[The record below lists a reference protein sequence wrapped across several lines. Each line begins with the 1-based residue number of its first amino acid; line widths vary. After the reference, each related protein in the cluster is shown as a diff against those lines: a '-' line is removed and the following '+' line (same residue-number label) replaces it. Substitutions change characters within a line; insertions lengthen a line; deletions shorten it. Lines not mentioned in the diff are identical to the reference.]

1 MVARR
6 HVIAS
11 PKRFAPLAA
20 SAAVALLGG
29 MVVGA
34 RHVPPEKRTVEAFA
48 AAYERGDQRA
58 MYALLSDEARR
69 RTSFERLQRTYKQA
83 AETLTLEK
91 VRVGR
96 VEQADR
102 VPVALET
109 RVFGTL
115 RGVLVLTTGER
126 SGQDP
131 GIDWT
136 AELVYPGLHR
146 GEKLKRETTLPERAS
161 ILARDG
167 TPLAKGPDRLSDLG
181 PLASEIAGRIG
192 PAPEERRTELA
203 KRGVP
208 EGAPVGLTGL
218 ERQFDARLS
227 GTPGGVLYAG
237 GRVLARKPAVR
248 GADVK
253 ASIDPKIQRGA
264 VEALAGRYGGIA
276 VIAPKTGEVLALA
289 GIATSAPQP
298 PGSTFKIVTLAGV
311 LQHKVAKRSDTYEV
325 TDRTTIEGVDIQNAN
340 GEYCGGSLRTSF
352 AHSCNS
358 VFAPLG
364 AKLGAE
370 KLVATA
376 EAFGFNQDPSIAG
389 AARSTIPPAN
399 EIGDDLAVG
408 SSAIGQG
415 KVLATPLQMAVVG
428 ATVAADGVKATPTL
442 LRGDDP
448 RTTRVM
454 SKSVA
459 STIKSYMRTVVT
471 DGTGGAAALPNVK
484 VSGKT
489 GTAELRT
496 TVKEEPPPEVTDP
509 NAVTPPEDDTTDTD
523 AWFVAFAPYNDPEVA
538 VAALFVAQGTGGD
551 TAAPAARV
559 VLDAAF

>member
-1 MVARR
+1 MARR

-20 SAAVALLGG
+20 SAAVALVGG

-34 RHVPPEKRTVEAFA
+34 RHVPPETRTVEAFA

-58 MYALLSDEARR
+58 MYALLSDAARR
-69 RTSFERLQRTYKQA
+69 RTSYERLQRTYKQA
-83 AETLTLEK
+83 AETLTLQK

-96 VEQADR
+96 VEESDR
-102 VPVALET
+102 VPVTLET
-109 RVFGTL
+109 RIFGSL

-126 SGQDP
+126 KDQAP

-146 GEKLKRETTLPERAS
+146 GEKLKRETTMPERAS

-167 TPLAKGPDRLSDLG
+167 TPLAEGPDRLSDLG

-192 PAPEERRTELA
+192 PAPEERTAELA

-208 EGAPVGLTGL
+208 DGSPVGLTGL
-218 ERQFDARLS
+218 ERQFDTRLS

-237 GRVLARKPAVR
+237 GRVLARKAAIR

-253 ASIDPKIQRGA
+253 SSIDPKIQRGA
-264 VEALAGRYGGIA
+264 VDALAGRYGGIA

-289 GIATSAPQP
+289 GIATAAPQP

-311 LQHKVAKRSDTYEV
+311 LQNKVAKRTDTYEV

-370 KLVATA
+370 KLVETA
-376 EAFGFNQDPSIAG
+376 EAFGFNQDPAVAG
-389 AARSTIPPAN
+389 AARSTLPAAN

-408 SSAIGQG
+408 STAIGQG

-428 ATVAADGVKATPTL
+428 ATVAAGGVKATPTL
-442 LRGDDP
+442 LHGDDAQ
-448 RTTRVM
+448 TTRVM
-454 SKSVA
+454 SRSVA
-459 STIKSYMRTVVT
+459 NTIKSYMRTVVT

-509 NAVTPPEDDTTDTD
+509 DAVTPPEDDTTDTD
-523 AWFVAFAPYNDPEVA
+523 AWFVAFAPYKDPEVA

>member
-1 MVARR
+1 MARR

-20 SAAVALLGG
+20 SAAVALAGG

-34 RHVPPEKRTVEAFA
+34 RHVPPEKRTAEAFA
-48 AAYERGDQRA
+48 TAYERGDYRA
-58 MYALLSDEARR
+58 MYALLSDTARG
-69 RTSFERLQRTYKQA
+69 RTSYARLQRTYRQA

-91 VRVGR
+91 IRTGP
-96 VEQADR
+96 VEGTDR
-102 VPVALET
+102 VPVTLET
-109 RVFGTL
+109 RIFGSL
-115 RGVLVLTTGER
+115 KGVLVLPTGER
-126 SGQDP
+126 KDADP
-131 GIDWT
+131 GVDWT

-146 GEKLKRETTLPERAS
+146 GEKLKRETTMPERAS

-167 TPLAKGPDRLSDLG
+167 TPLAEGPDRLSDVG

-192 PAPEERRTELA
+192 PAPEERRVELA

-218 ERQFDARLS
+218 ERQFDQRLS
-227 GTPGGVLYAG
+227 GSPGGVLYAG
-237 GRVLARKPAVR
+237 GRVLARKPAIR

-253 ASIDPKIQRGA
+253 SSIDPKIQRGA

-276 VIAPKTGEVLALA
+276 VVAPKTGEVLALA

-311 LQHKVAKRSDTYEV
+311 LQNKIAKGSDTYEV
-325 TDRTTIEGVDIQNAN
+325 TDRTTIEGVEIQNAN
-340 GEYCGGSLRTSF
+340 GEFCGGSLRNSF

-364 AKLGAE
+364 AELGAE
-370 KLVATA
+370 KLVKTA
-376 EAFGFNQDPSIAG
+376 ESFGFNQDPGILG
-389 AARSTIPPAN
+389 AARSTIPAAD

-428 ATVAADGVKATPTL
+428 AAVAAEGQLAKPTL
-442 LRGDDP
+442 LSGDDTQ
-448 RTTRVM
+448 TTRIM
-454 SKSVA
+454 RASVA
-459 STIKSYMRTVVT
+459 RTIKSYMRTVVT
-471 DGTGGAAALPNVK
+471 DGTGGLAALPNVK

-509 NAVTPPEDDTTDTD
+509 DATTPTEDDTTDTD
-523 AWFVAFAPYNDPEVA
+523 AWFVAFAPYKDPEVA

>member
-1 MVARR
+1 MARR

-20 SAAVALLGG
+20 SAALALVGG
-29 MVVGA
+29 IVVGA
-34 RHVPPEKRTVEAFA
+34 RHEPPEKRTVESFA
-48 AAYERGDQRA
+48 KAWERGDQRA
-58 MYALLSDEARR
+58 MYALLSDDARR
-69 RTSFERLQRTYKQA
+69 RTSYARLERTYKQA
-83 AETLTLEK
+83 AETLTLQK
-91 VRVGR
+91 VRTGP
-96 VEQADR
+96 VEQTNR
-102 VPVALET
+102 IPIVLET
-109 RVFGTL
+109 RIFGAL

-126 SGQDP
+126 KDQDP

-167 TPLAKGPDRLSDLG
+167 TPLAEGPDRLSDLG

-192 PAPEERRTELA
+192 PAPEDRLPELA

-208 EGAPVGLTGL
+208 DGSPVGLTGL
-218 ERQFDARLS
+218 ERQFDERLS
-227 GTPGGVLYAG
+227 GSPGGVLYAG
-237 GRVLARKPAVR
+237 GRVLARKAAIR

-253 ASIDPKIQRGA
+253 SSIDPKIQRGA

-311 LQHKVAKRSDTYEV
+311 LENKVAKRTDTYEV

-364 AKLGAE
+364 AQLGAE
-370 KLVATA
+370 KLVKTA
-376 EAFGFNQDPSIAG
+376 EDFGFNQDPGILG
-389 AARSTIPPAN
+389 AARSTIPAAN

-408 SSAIGQG
+408 STAIGQG

-428 ATVAADGVKATPTL
+428 ATVAAGGVKATPTL
-442 LRGDDP
+442 LRGDDTQ
-448 RTTRVM
+448 TTRVM
-454 SKSVA
+454 SKGVA

-471 DGTGGAAALPNVK
+471 DGTGGAAALPDVK

-509 NAVTPPEDDTTDTD
+509 NATTPPEDDTTDTD
-523 AWFVAFAPYNDPEVA
+523 AWFVAFAPYKNPEIA

>member
-1 MVARR
+1 MARR

-69 RTSFERLQRTYKQA
+69 RTSLERMQRTYKQA
-83 AETLTLEK
+83 AETLTLEQ

-109 RVFGTL
+109 RIFGTL

-126 SGQDP
+126 KDQDP

-136 AELVYPGLHR
+136 SELVYPGLHR

-192 PAPEERRTELA
+192 PAPEERRAELA

-208 EGAPVGLTGL
+208 DGAPVGLTGL

-237 GRVLARKPAVR
+237 GRVLARKEAVR

-253 ASIDPKIQRGA
+253 ATIDPKIQRGA

-311 LQHKVAKRSDTYEV
+311 LQNKVAKRTDSYEV

-376 EAFGFNQDPSIAG
+376 EAFGFNQDPSVAG
-389 AARSTIPPAN
+389 AARSTIPPAD

-408 SSAIGQG
+408 STAIGQG

-509 NAVTPPEDDTTDTD
+509 DAVTPPEDDTTDTD